1 MTLRSAAMKPSDVA
15 LSLARGRIAFGVAF
29 LLLPGVAGRLWI
41 GDDAERPAVKV
52 LTRALGARDLA
63 IGLGVAIALDRGAP
77 VRGWLEAAAL
87 SDGMDLA
94 ATLLAGGS
102 IPDSAR
108 KAVAVVAGASA
119 ATGVALARALDEPPG
134 PGEVHAPEA
143 AVTGHP
149 PAPVA

>member
-1 MTLRSAAMKPSDVA
+1 VKPSEIA
-15 LSLARGRIAFGVAF
+15 LWMARGRINFGAAF
-29 LLLPGVAGRLWI
+29 LLMPGLAGRLWI
-41 GDDAERPAVKV
+41 GDDADRPQVKV

-87 SDGMDLA
+87 SDAADFA
-94 ATLLAGGS
+94 ATLLAHGS
-102 IPDSAR
+102 IPDNAR
-108 KAVAVVAGASA
+108 NVAAAVAGASA
-119 ATGVALARALDEPPG
+119 VTGAVLARALDEPPE

-149 PAPVA
+149 PAPAV